1 MEEEKID
8 RILKLVDMLEVTDEN
23 RDDIAKVKK
32 LIEQKKYAE
41 MLEVLKKVTSKNETK
56 IKEDNRT
63 ILFRNEE
70 KEENKEEKEPIEEDD
85 DVNSEEDEKAQM
97 EKLLDNLEQEKVSSA
112 YSTVTGFSSTT
123 QGRPNLLSA
132 SIYGSGSNSSTL

>member
-41 MLEVLKKVTSKNETK
+41 MLEVLKK
-56 IKEDNRT
+56 
-63 ILFRNEE
+63 
-70 KEENKEEKEPIEEDD
+70 
-85 DVNSEEDEKAQM
+85 
-97 EKLLDNLEQEKVSSA
+97 LLVKMKQK
-112 YSTVTGFSSTT
+112 
-123 QGRPNLLSA
+123 
-132 SIYGSGSNSSTL
+132 

>member
-41 MLEVLKKVTSKNETK
+41 MLEVLKKVTSKNE
-56 IKEDNRT
+56 
-63 ILFRNEE
+63 
-70 KEENKEEKEPIEEDD
+70 
-85 DVNSEEDEKAQM
+85 
-97 EKLLDNLEQEKVSSA
+97 
-112 YSTVTGFSSTT
+112 
-123 QGRPNLLSA
+123 
-132 SIYGSGSNSSTL
+132 

>member
-70 KEENKEEKEPIEEDD
+70 KEENKEDNKEEKEPIEEDD

-97 EKLLDNLEQEKVSSA
+97 EKLLDNLEQEKEDED
-112 YSTVTGFSSTT
+112 YEY
-123 QGRPNLLSA
+123 PKKLS
-132 SIYGSGSNSSTL
+132 NKK

>member
-70 KEENKEEKEPIEEDD
+70 KEENKEENKEEKEPIEEDD
-85 DVNSEEDEKAQM
+85 DVNSEENEKAQM
-97 EKLLDNLEQEKVSSA
+97 EKLLDNLEQEKEDEDYEYPKKLSNKKL
-112 YSTVTGFSSTT
+112 
-123 QGRPNLLSA
+123 GR
-132 SIYGSGSNSSTL
+132 SIY